1 MEKAKRAI
9 KTSRKFSINCI
20 KATIWIKI
28 WSLGQTKEPKGSTL
42 SSFLHFLDLRMKV
55 FGKSTRGSL
64 MVKQDILMEK
74 NAVFEIVGG
83 GGPRVEISSLE
94 NDQWV
99 VTHFFE

>member
-74 NAVFEIVGG
+74 T
-83 GGPRVEISSLE
+83 L
-94 NDQWV
+94 WV
-99 VTHFFE
+99 IKLHFRRGQDLVTHSLGGILSY